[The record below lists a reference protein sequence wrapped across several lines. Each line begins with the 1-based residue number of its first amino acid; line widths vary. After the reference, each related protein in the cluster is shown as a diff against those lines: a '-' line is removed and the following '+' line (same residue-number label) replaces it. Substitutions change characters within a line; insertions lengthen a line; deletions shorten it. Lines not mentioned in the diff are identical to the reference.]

1 MLTDTNILNM
11 SSPAEEFDWKNRVF
25 LITEDEE
32 VNFFYLQTLLKKTSA
47 RVLRAKN
54 GQEAVEIIAQNNHTI
69 DLILMD
75 INMPVMDGYE
85 ATRVIKSLH
94 PHIPI
99 VAQTAYTYSEDREK
113 CMRAGFNEYLAK
125 PIRKRVLLDL
135 LSSLLT
141 DNYQSN

>member
-1 MLTDTNILNM
+1 MLTDANIFNM
-11 SSPAEEFDWKNRVF
+11 GVSPEEFDWQNRVF

-32 VNFFYLQTLLKKTSA
+32 VNFFYLQALLKKTSA
-47 RVLRAKN
+47 RIIRAKN
-54 GQEAVEIIAQNNHTI
+54 GQEAVEIITRNNHRI

-85 ATRVIKSLH
+85 ATKMIKSSH

-99 VAQTAYTYSEDREK
+99 VAQTAYTFSEDREK

-125 PIRKRVLLDL
+125 PIRRSVLLDL
-135 LSSLLT
+135 LNNLLE

>member
-1 MLTDTNILNM
+1 MGA
-11 SSPAEEFDWKNRVF
+11 SPENFDWQNRVF

-47 RVLRAKN
+47 RILRAKN
-54 GQEAVEIIAQNNHTI
+54 GQEAVEIISRNKHRI

-85 ATRVIKSLH
+85 ATKMIKSSH

-113 CMRAGFNEYLAK
+113 CMKAGFNDYLAK
-125 PIRKRVLLDL
+125 PIRRGVLLDL
-135 LSSLLT
+135 LKNLLE

>member
-1 MLTDTNILNM
+1 MGA
-11 SSPAEEFDWKNRVF
+11 SPENFDWQNRIF

-47 RVLRAKN
+47 RILRAKN
-54 GQEAVEIIAQNNHTI
+54 GQEAVEIISRNNHRI

-85 ATRVIKSLH
+85 ATKKIKSSH

-99 VAQTAYTYSEDREK
+99 VAQTAYTFSVDREK
-113 CMRAGFNEYLAK
+113 CMKAGFNDYLAK
-125 PIRKRVLLDL
+125 PIRRSVLLDL
-135 LSSLLT
+135 LNNLLE